1 MGNNLRRKPYPQG
14 YHGENRHLS
23 NSSKACQSYQAKG
36 QAQFLISS
44 RRGTMI
50 VLLLY
55 EMFDRLVSSWGCN
68 FWKVLET
75 LGINLTKESSNA
87 MLHFLTAFCFLFFW
101 LRAGEVSLLHTPTA
115 VQLLPTHFPHHSG
128 LYPLKQWYKALE
140 VVPSWIKGTT
150 TIQEVVIWRLILKK
164 HRHLHRCSYLTMSS
178 FAAYDTDRPC
188 SLRRWLWT
196 SPHPHGTTI
205 WMVTERRWED
215 CHPILGLFNTKEMCP
230 SLYEWSFQRRSVT
243 GLECV
248 FYIIRHDYKI
258 LWPKATLVSIRSN
271 SLLGSVAWRG
281 QKTESGLQMWQNHW
295 VYLSKL
301 VTYK

>member
-23 NSSKACQSYQAKG
+23 NSSKVCQSYQTKE
-36 QAQFLISS
+36 QAQFLVSS

-55 EMFDRLVSSWGCN
+55 EMFGRLVSSWGCN

-75 LGINLTKESSNA
+75 LGINLTTESSNI
-87 MLHFLTAFCFLFFW
+87 MLHFLTTFCFLFFCLW
-101 LRAGEVSLLHTPTA
+101 AGEASLLHTLTA

-128 LYPLKQWYKALE
+128 LHPLKQWDKALD

-164 HRHLHRCSYLTMSS
+164 HRHLHRCSHLTMSS

-188 SLRRWLWT
+188 SLRKWLWT
-196 SPHPHGTTI
+196 
-205 WMVTERRWED
+205 
-215 CHPILGLFNTKEMCP
+215 CP
-230 SLYEWSFQRRSVT
+230 ELRYGWLQNAEEKSAIPF
-243 GLECV
+243 
-248 FYIIRHDYKI
+248 
-258 LWPKATLVSIRSN
+258 LVYSIRRKCFQVYRSGA
-271 SLLGSVAWRG
+271 SREVSQVWSVCLPLSDMITRFY
-281 QKTESGLQMWQNHW
+281 GL
-295 VYLSKL
+295 KL
-301 VTYK
+301 P